1 MKCLTAISRRASS
14 KNIIIFFLLISFKL
28 LLLFL
33 SDYSFNRQHF
43 SMQLHTVGYGVT
55 VGARFSSYI
64 IALHYTTYMSKHVM
78 QVYDP
83 FARVCFYVVSIDT

>member
-1 MKCLTAISRRASS
+1 
-14 KNIIIFFLLISFKL
+14 
-28 LLLFL
+28 
-33 SDYSFNRQHF
+33 
-43 SMQLHTVGYGVT
+43 MQLHTVGYGVT

-83 FARVCFYVVSIDT
+83 FARVCFYVVSTDT